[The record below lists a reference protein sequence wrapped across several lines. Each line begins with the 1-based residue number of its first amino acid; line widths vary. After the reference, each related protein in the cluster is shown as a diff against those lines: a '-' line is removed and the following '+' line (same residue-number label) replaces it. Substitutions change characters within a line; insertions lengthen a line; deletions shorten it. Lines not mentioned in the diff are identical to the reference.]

1 MAFLYEVLLNE
12 FGKRTISDIEIP
24 LSIKDN
30 LKAGFGERTYQ
41 TEAFQRFILYYN
53 EAFEGKGLK
62 PYHLLYNMA
71 TGSGK
76 TLIMAGLILYLYEKG
91 YRNFLFFVNSNNIIQ
106 KTKDNFLNQQATKYL
121 FNNKIIIEGKEIVIK
136 EIDNFDEA
144 DDRNINIKFVSIQML
159 TSGLLTNVRENGLS
173 FEDFEDRKLVLIG
186 DEAHHN
192 NAEVWGDVVEKIHQ
206 SNIDNLL
213 LEFTATLDFEE
224 HQIVEK
230 YKNKFKNA

>member
-30 LKAGFGERTYQ
+30 LKSGFGERSYQ
-41 TEAFQRFILYYN
+41 TEAFQRFIIYYN

-121 FNNKIIIEGKEIVIK
+121 FNDKIIISGKEIYVK
-136 EIDNFDEA
+136 EVDTFDSA
-144 DDRNINIKFVSIQML
+144 DDQNINIKFTTIQQL
-159 TSGLLTNVRENGLS
+159 HIDLNNTKENS
-173 FEDFEDRKLVLIG
+173 VTHEDFKDKKMVLIA
-186 DEAHHN
+186 DEAHHLSS
-192 NAEVWGDVVEKIHQ
+192 GTKIM
-206 SNIDNLL
+206 
-213 LEFTATLDFEE
+213 ATYSVAGKVL
-224 HQIVEK
+224 
-230 YKNKFKNA
+230 Y